1 MNTIQLKNVTFS
13 YDDKK
18 VIDQMNLTITDG
30 QITSLLGPSGS
41 GKTTILRLLAG
52 FIQPKSGEI
61 YIGNRNITGLP
72 PEKRNFGMIFQNYA
86 LFQNMNV
93 RENIEYGL
101 KLRHYD
107 KKIIKEKVD
116 RILELVKMSHFSER
130 PVDELSGG
138 QQQRVAIA
146 RALVIEPS
154 MLLMDE
160 PLSNLDASLRQ
171 EMRQEIRTLQ
181 KKLGITTLFITHDQQ
196 EALEISDQ
204 MAIVDHGSII
214 QSGTP
219 YQMYHQPMSLGVA
232 QKFGYVNKMTSK
244 QKEAF
249 NSIGDS
255 SIKDFERPEA
265 FQLVDNSKRGL
276 SIEVLNKTFYGFY
289 CEYDVTVIDGPV
301 KIISLD
307 PSMEIGK
314 TYKLLKRTTSNEE

>member
-1 MNTIQLKNVTFS
+1 MNSIQLKNVTFS

-18 VIDQMNLTITDG
+18 VIENLNLNIADG

-52 FIQPKSGEI
+52 FIQPQSGEI
-61 YIGNRNITGLP
+61 CIGDQNITRTP

-101 KLRHYD
+101 KLRNYD
-107 KKIIKEKVD
+107 KKIIKEKVG
-116 RILELVKMSHFSER
+116 RILDLVKMNKFSER

-160 PLSNLDASLRQ
+160 PLSNLDASLRH
-171 EMRQEIRTLQ
+171 EMREEIRMLQ
-181 KKLGITTLFITHDQQ
+181 KELGITTLFITHDQQ

-204 MAIVDHGSII
+204 IAIVDHGSII
-214 QSGTP
+214 QIGTP
-219 YQMYHQPMSLGVA
+219 YQMYKQPTSLKVA
-232 QKFGYVNKMTSK
+232 EKFGYMNKLTQK

-249 NSIGDS
+249 LSINDC
-255 SIKDFERPEA
+255 SIQNYERPEA
-265 FQLVDNSKRGL
+265 FQISSTKNDGFSV
-276 SIEVLNKTFYGFY
+276 EVHNKIFYGFY
-289 CEYDVTVIDGPV
+289 CEYDVLFIDGKI

-314 TYKLLKRTTSNEE
+314 TYKLTRRT

>member
-1 MNTIQLKNVTFS
+1 MNSIQLKNITFS
-13 YDDKK
+13 YEDKK
-18 VIDQMNLTITDG
+18 VINDLQLNIIDG

-52 FIQPKSGEI
+52 FIQPQAGNI
-61 YIGNRNITGLP
+61 YLGNKNITGIP
-72 PEKRNFGMIFQNYA
+72 SEKRNFGMIFQNYA

-93 RENIEYGL
+93 RENIAYGL
-101 KLRHYD
+101 KLRKLE
-107 KKIIKEKVD
+107 KKTIKEKVEK
-116 RILELVKMSHFSER
+116 ILHLVKMTSYSER
-130 PVDELSGG
+130 HVDELSGG

-204 MAIVDHGSII
+204 IAIIDQGAII
-214 QSGTP
+214 QKGTP
-219 YQMYHQPMSLGVA
+219 YQIYKDPVSLNVA
-232 QKFGYVNKMTSK
+232 RKFGYLNKLTKK

-249 NSIGDS
+249 RSLSNCSVHDY
-255 SIKDFERPEA
+255 ERPESFKLSA
-265 FQLVDNSKRGL
+265 ATDQGL
-276 SIEVLNKTFYGFY
+276 SVEVKKKTFLGFY
-289 CEYDVTVIDGPV
+289 CEYNVSLVDGNI

-307 PSMEIGK
+307 PSFEIGSTCTITK
-314 TYKLLKRTTSNEE
+314 WVQ

>member
-1 MNTIQLKNVTFS
+1 MNNIQLKNVTFS

-18 VIDQMNLTITDG
+18 VIENLNLNIADG
-30 QITSLLGPSGS
+30 QITSLLGQSGS
-41 GKTTILRLLAG
+41 GKTTILRLLSG
-52 FIQPKSGEI
+52 FIQPQSGEI
-61 YIGNRNITGLP
+61 YIGNKNITTIP

-101 KLRHYD
+101 KLRKYD
-107 KKIIKEKVD
+107 KKKIKEKVE
-116 RILELVKMSHFSER
+116 RILDLVKMSEFSVRNVE
-130 PVDELSGG
+130 ELSGG

-160 PLSNLDASLRQ
+160 PLSNLDASMRH
-171 EMRQEIRTLQ
+171 EMRQEIRALQ

-204 MAIVDHGSII
+204 IAIVDHGSIVQI
-214 QSGTP
+214 GTS
-219 YQMYHQPMSLGVA
+219 YQMYKQPISLEVA
-232 QKFGYVNKMTSK
+232 QKFGYMNKLTKK

-249 NSIGDS
+249 LSTNNCFVQDY
-255 SIKDFERPEA
+255 ERPEA
-265 FQLVDNSKRGL
+265 FQLS
-276 SIEVLNKTFYGFY
+276 SINDGFSVEVQNKIFYGFY
-289 CEYDVTVIDGPV
+289 SEYDVSFIDGKI

-307 PSMEIGK
+307 SSMEIGK
-314 TYKLLKRTTSNEE
+314 TYKLTKRTQ

>member
-1 MNTIQLKNVTFS
+1 MNKIQLKNVTFS
-13 YDDKK
+13 YDEKK
-18 VIDQMNLTITDG
+18 VIENLDLNIKSG

-52 FIQPKSGEI
+52 FIQPQTGEI
-61 YIGNRNITGLP
+61 YIGDQNITSLL

-101 KLRHYD
+101 KLRKLD
-107 KKIIKEKVD
+107 KKIRHEKVA
-116 RILELVKMSHFSER
+116 RILDLVKMSKFSER
-130 PVDELSGG
+130 HVAELSGG

-171 EMRQEIRTLQ
+171 EMRQEIRAIQ
-181 KKLGITTLFITHDQQ
+181 QALGITTLFITHDQQ

-204 MAIVDHGSII
+204 IAIVDQGSIVQI
-214 QSGTP
+214 GSP
-219 YQMYHQPMSLGVA
+219 YQMYKQPQSLKVA
-232 QKFGYVNKMTSK
+232 QKFGYMNALTQK

-249 NSIGDS
+249 LSINDNSIQDY
-255 SIKDFERPEA
+255 ERPEA
-265 FQLVDNSKRGL
+265 FQISATQTGGFPVEVKSK
-276 SIEVLNKTFYGFY
+276 VFYGFY
-289 CEYDVTVIDGPV
+289 SEYNVSFMDGEI
-301 KIISLD
+301 KIITLD
-307 PSMEIGK
+307 PSMEVGK
-314 TYKLLKRTTSNEE
+314 IYNLTKRMS

>member
-1 MNTIQLKNVTFS
+1 MKSIKLKNVTFS

-18 VIDQMNLTITDG
+18 VIENLNLDITNG

-52 FIQPKSGEI
+52 FIEPQDGQI
-61 YIGNRNITGLP
+61 YIGNEDITNIP

-101 KLRHYD
+101 KLRKYN
-107 KKIIKEKVD
+107 KQVIKEKVT
-116 RILELVKMSHFSER
+116 RILELVKMTKFSER
-130 PVDELSGG
+130 HVTELSGG

-171 EMRQEIRTLQ
+171 EMRQEIRAIQ
-181 KKLGITTLFITHDQQ
+181 KELGITTLFITHDQQ

-204 MAIVDHGSII
+204 IAIVDQGKII
-214 QSGTP
+214 QIGSP
-219 YQMYHQPMSLGVA
+219 YEIYKKPMSLNVA
-232 QKFGYVNKMTSK
+232 EKFGYMNKLTIK

-249 NSIGDS
+249 LSIGASD
-255 SIKDFERPEA
+255 INDYERPES
-265 FQLVDNSKRGL
+265 FHISQDNTEGFPVELISK
-276 SIEVLNKTFYGFY
+276 VFYGFY
-289 CEYDVTVIDGPV
+289 CEYNVAFMDSEI

-307 PSMEIGK
+307 TSMMVSKIYNLTRRK
-314 TYKLLKRTTSNEE
+314 Q